1 MKELT
6 MWQEVLSEADVLEV
20 FGMKKGQLDRLR
32 NAKGLPFVKLSNL
45 NRVYLF
51 PDLAEW
57 LMRNRRRVSEE
68 VPKVVTDDA

>member
-6 MWQEVLSEADVLEV
+6 TWQEVLSEADVLEV

-32 NAKGLPFVKLSNL
+32 NTKGLPFVKLSNI

-57 LMRNRRRVSEE
+57 LMRKRRKVSE
-68 VPKVVTDDA
+68 DA